1 MKKIAIIGGKGG
13 IKKTSLARLLTVAI
27 ASAKQSS
34 LNLDFDQ
41 GQSSFWRWSQRRNK
55 EGLPAVEVYNL
66 TTTRELRATLA
77 AGTKDF
83 AIVDGAAYRAAD
95 TQEIAEMVDLTVI
108 PTSFSTDDVES
119 AARLAKSLVDS
130 GIPANRI
137 AIAFFGVLYSPS
149 DYDEVNTFFSSKGYF
164 VVPGYVEHKLSYQQ
178 CQNYGRALNE
188 VQFPGLAGTAN
199 RFANNLID
207 YARSL

>member
-13 IKKTSLARLLTVAI
+13 IKKTTLARLLTVTI
-27 ASAKQSS
+27 SSLKKTS
-34 LNLDFDQ
+34 LNLDIDQ
-41 GQSSFWRWSQRRNK
+41 GQSSYWRWSQRRAK
-55 EGLPAVEVYNL
+55 AGLPEIEVFNV
-66 TTTRELRATLA
+66 TTIRELRDTLN
-77 AGTKDF
+77 AGKDDF
-83 AIVDGAAYRAAD
+83 AVIDGAAYRAAD

-119 AARLAKSLVDS
+119 AARLAKSLVDN
-130 GIPANRI
+130 GIPAKQI
-137 AIAFFGVLYSPS
+137 AIAFFGVLYSPT
-149 DYDEVNTFFSSKGYF
+149 DYDEVNTFFTSKGYY

-178 CQNYGRALNE
+178 CQNFGRALNE

-199 RFANNLID
+199 RFANNLLD